1 MTKSHRGRSRK
12 EYGECHQEVIIRK
25 RRKRVLGFPKLKF
38 LDVRTREDYL
48 GLVETSLVSNYNSIW
63 GRGRGEIQMS
73 DILDACT
80 VSCRPE

>member
-1 MTKSHRGRSRK
+1 M
-12 EYGECHQEVIIRK
+12 
-25 RRKRVLGFPKLKF
+25 LGFPKLKF

-73 DILDACT
+73 DILDAGT

>member
-1 MTKSHRGRSRK
+1 M
-12 EYGECHQEVIIRK
+12 RK

-38 LDVRTREDYL
+38 LDVRMREDYL

-63 GRGRGEIQMS
+63 GRGRGEVQMS
-73 DILDACT
+73 HILDACT